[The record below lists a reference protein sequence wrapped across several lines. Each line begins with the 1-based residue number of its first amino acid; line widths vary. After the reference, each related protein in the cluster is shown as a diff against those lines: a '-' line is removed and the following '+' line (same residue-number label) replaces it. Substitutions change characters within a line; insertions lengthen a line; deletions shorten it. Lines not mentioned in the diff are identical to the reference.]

1 MRITNLKIKNYRSLK
16 NIELYPES
24 ILALVGKNNSGKS
37 NILMALKFFFES
49 SIKLVSE
56 ESFHNHCIEEPIE
69 ICTTFE
75 DLTEWEREK
84 FQSYLNYD
92 KLIIKKVITCDEDGS
107 ITIDNYAII
116 SVPENEWLQQELIN
130 GEQINE
136 WWNEKDQIEKELP
149 EFLKLLGSKK
159 PKVSDWKEKAATY
172 VNNNQTSLSFVK
184 KEFLNPSGYS
194 GVLKGYLPDFIY
206 IPAVRDVL
214 EETKITQSNPFGT
227 LINAMLEQISS
238 EKIKEFSQEIQNLSR
253 KLNRNGGG
261 NRFPE
266 IKQLEDDLN
275 SFMTELIDC
284 DIELKIDL
292 PLVEDLFR
300 SAKILVFDG
309 IKTSLEKKGHGL
321 QRSMIFTI
329 LRVYAEHLKRMKA
342 QERAREKSIIFAI
355 EEPEL
360 YLHPQMQRTLVDV
373 LLNIADN
380 NNQIFYSTQSSLFID
395 ISRCNQICILRRQEV
410 DSSWQSTTSMV
421 PIPKIIEEMKTKTGK
436 DYSEI
441 KFREL
446 FSNVFNPTINEG
458 FFSDKIVIVEG
469 PSEEYSLPIY
479 AEMMGFDFDRNNIT
493 IASAGSKN
501 HIERLLIIFQMFN
514 IPTYLIFDGD
524 KDKPGSPQIK
534 KTMQLLEILGESE
547 TKEEC
552 VETRISGE
560 FAIFEM
566 NYDELLK
573 NEISNFNELKRE
585 AKKTLGT
592 ESKSLLHRYIA
603 NNLKKKIEN
612 GEKKDILPKSIIEI
626 VKKIMNL

>member
-37 NILMALKFFFES
+37 NILMALKLFFES

-56 ESFHNHCIEEPIE
+56 ESFHNHCIKEPIE

-75 DLTEWEREK
+75 DLTEWEKEK

-92 KLIIKKVITCDEDGS
+92 KLTIKKVITCDEDGS

-130 GEQINE
+130 GEQINK

-172 VNNNQTSLSFVK
+172 VNNNQTSLSFLK

-380 NNQIFYSTQSSLFID
+380 NNQIFFSTQSSLFID
-395 ISRCNQICILRRQEV
+395 ISRCNQICILSRHEV
-410 DSSWQSTTSMV
+410 DSSWKSTTSMV
-421 PIPKIIEEMKTKTGK
+421 SISKILEKLKERTGK
-436 DYSEI
+436 DYSEM
-441 KFREL
+441 KFCEL

-469 PSEEYSLPIY
+469 LSEEYSLPIY
-479 AEMMGFDFDRNNIT
+479 AEIMGFDFDRNNIT

-501 HIERLLIIFQMFN
+501 HIDRLWIIFQMFN

-524 KDKPGSPQIK
+524 KDELGSPKIA
-534 KTMQLLEILGESE
+534 KTMQLLDLLGEPE
-547 TKEEC
+547 TKEEHID
-552 VETRISGE
+552 TRISDE
-560 FAIFEM
+560 YTIFEM

-573 NEISNFNELKRE
+573 NEISNFNELKQE
-585 AKKTLGT
+585 ARRTLGT
-592 ESKSLLHRYIA
+592 DSKPLLHRYIA

-612 GEKKDILPKSIIEI
+612 REKKDILPKSIIEI
-626 VKKIMNL
+626 VQKIMNL